1 VIEQNAKARWLPL
14 ATTLPYN
21 KIDMLMLRSHILI
34 KLVPGFES
42 EALTKIRA
50 TPGIVEV
57 SPLFGHWDAI
67 AIGEAESLR
76 ALSMLVINQIRG
88 IQGIEQT
95 ETLLHGDF

>member
-1 VIEQNAKARWLPL
+1 MIEQNAKARWLPL

-21 KIDMLMLRSHILI
+21 DIVMPMLKSYILI

-42 EALTKIRA
+42 EALSKIRA
-50 TPGIVEV
+50 TTGIVEV

-76 ALSMLVINQIRG
+76 SLSMLVINQIRG

-95 ETLLHGDF
+95 ETLLHGEF

>member
-1 VIEQNAKARWLPL
+1 
-14 ATTLPYN
+14 
-21 KIDMLMLRSHILI
+21 MLRSHILI

-42 EALTKIRA
+42 EALSKIRA

-67 AIGEAESLR
+67 AIGEAETLR
-76 ALSMLVINQIRG
+76 ALSMLIVSQIRG

>member
-1 VIEQNAKARWLPL
+1 
-14 ATTLPYN
+14 
-21 KIDMLMLRSHILI
+21 MLRSHILI

-42 EALTKIRA
+42 EALSKIRA
-50 TPGIVEV
+50 TTGIVEV

-67 AIGEAESLR
+67 AIGEAETLR
-76 ALSMLVINQIRG
+76 ALSMLIVNQIRG